1 MHTESNDTLT
11 ETIIG
16 LAYKVHN
23 ALGTGFLEKVYEN
36 ALLFEL
42 KRNGLEAEQQK
53 SIIVHYEDQIVGEYI
68 VDILVNQRIIIE
80 LKAIESLS
88 GIHEAQLINYLK
100 ATQTPLGLLI
110 NFGKR
115 VEVKRR
121 IFTKT

>member
-16 LAYKVHN
+16 LAYNVHN

-53 SIIVHYEDQIVGEYI
+53 SIIVHYEDQIVGEYG
-68 VDILVNQRIIIE
+68 VLSEKTYLWVNI
-80 LKAIESLS
+80 
-88 GIHEAQLINYLK
+88 
-100 ATQTPLGLLI
+100 
-110 NFGKR
+110 
-115 VEVKRR
+115 
-121 IFTKT
+121 